1 MKTRFDR
8 YARLTHNPSMSYL
21 RLFGPTAFCLLW
33 CLSAAAGGFQV
44 GDNFTGFQAADQAGG
59 KFTFKPGDA
68 KFLILNTPGESGTPE
83 DVKDPGWFEKNHA
96 LMLVNISDL
105 SALKRR
111 IARSRLSSK
120 PYRLLV
126 LEDAALA
133 ERLPKQ
139 SGKMSVLSLDD
150 QGKIT
155 AVRYAAP
162 GKELQALFSNAK

>member
-1 MKTRFDR
+1 MRSLRF
-8 YARLTHNPSMSYL
+8 
-21 RLFGPTAFCLLW
+21 FGPTVFCLLW
-33 CLSAAAGGFQV
+33 CLSAAAGVFQA
-44 GDNFTGFQAADQAGG
+44 GDTFTGFQAADQAGG

-68 KFLILNTPGESGTPE
+68 RFVIVNTPGESGTPE
-83 DVKDPGWFEKNHA
+83 DVKDPEWFEKNHA

-105 SALKRR
+105 SAFKRR

-133 ERLPKQ
+133 ERLPKR
-139 SGKMSVLSLDD
+139 SGKMSVLSVDG